1 VGEDRHRGIRR
12 GKIHVH
18 GHRSLKG
25 SSPTKERKEPD
36 DQFKALVVATILD
49 SSPER
54 ALDML
59 CEYYR
64 VERPRLRV
72 GVVSGRNKGVQA
84 VYVST
89 RKEIIA
95 ARREFLYD
103 PFTML
108 HEFYH
113 HLRYFA
119 GDHRGTEKYAD
130 RFAIDFIR
138 AYQAV
143 AVRAPGR
150 VQE

>member
-1 VGEDRHRGIRR
+1 
-12 GKIHVH
+12 
-18 GHRSLKG
+18 
-25 SSPTKERKEPD
+25 
-36 DQFKALVVATILD
+36 
-49 SSPER
+49 
-54 ALDML
+54 ML

-64 VERPRLRV
+64 LERPSLRV
-72 GVVSGRNKGVQA
+72 GVVNGRNKGVQA

-113 HLRYFA
+113 HLRSFA

-130 RFAIDFIR
+130 RFALDYIR
-138 AYQAV
+138 AYRTV
-143 AVRAPGR
+143 AARTLGQVRALKS
-150 VQE
+150 

>member
-1 VGEDRHRGIRR
+1 MKRW
-12 GKIHVH
+12 
-18 GHRSLKG
+18 SQ
-25 SSPTKERKEPD
+25 TKERREPD
-36 DQFKALVVATILD
+36 DRFKALIVGTILD
-49 SSPER
+49 SNTEL

-64 VERPRLRV
+64 VEKPRLRV

-84 VYVST
+84 VYVSA

-143 AVRAPGR
+143 ASR
-150 VQE
+150 VQGREP

>member
-1 VGEDRHRGIRR
+1 VKRW
-12 GKIHVH
+12 
-18 GHRSLKG
+18 SQ
-25 SSPTKERKEPD
+25 TKERREPD
-36 DQFKALVVATILD
+36 DRFKALIVGTILD
-49 SSPER
+49 SNTEL

-64 VERPRLRV
+64 VEKPRLRV

-130 RFAIDFIR
+130 RFAIDFVR

-143 AVRAPGR
+143 VAARAQGR
-150 VQE
+150 EP